1 MSDSGAE
8 SAEVKWG
15 RKRTVMV
22 QQLLSLRTEDITVK

>member
-8 SAEVKWG
+8 SAEVKWS

-22 QQLLSLRTEDITVK
+22 RLLLSLRTLRI